1 MPVELNKR
9 LYFSVNEVLGDTG
22 VSRQTLWR
30 WRQDGKVPLGHR
42 FRDRQVLFDEEEFQ
56 AIRSYATHVERLD
69 DGVRQLRL
77 FRNGNVAAGENA
89 AGSDR
94 EGRG

>member
-1 MPVELNKR
+1 MPVELNNR
-9 LYFSVNEVLGDTG
+9 RYFAVNEVLVDIG

-42 FRDRQVLFDEEEFQ
+42 FRDRQILFDEEEFH
-56 AIRSYATHVERLD
+56 AIRGYATQVEPLD
-69 DGVRQLRL
+69 GRARQLRL
-77 FRNGNVAAGENA
+77 FKTDSAEAAEPSDN
-89 AGSDR
+89 SDR

>member
-1 MPVELNKR
+1 MPVELNNR
-9 LYFSVNEVLGDTG
+9 LYFSVTEVLGDTG
-22 VSRQTLWR
+22 ISRQTLWR

-42 FRDRQVLFDEEEFQ
+42 FRDRQVLFDEQEFQ

-69 DGVRQLRL
+69 DGARQLRL
-77 FRNGNVAAGENA
+77 FRNGNVAAEEDA

>member
-1 MPVELNKR
+1 MPIQLKDR

-42 FRDRQVLFDEEEFQ
+42 FRDRQLLFDEEEFH
-56 AIRSYATHVERLD
+56 AIRSYANHVEPLP
-69 DGVRQLRL
+69 GGGQQLRL
-77 FRNGNVAAGENA
+77 FRNGLPVPAE
-89 AGSDR
+89 DDQ

>member
-9 LYFSVNEVLGDTG
+9 LYFSVNEVLDDTG

-42 FRDRQVLFDEEEFQ
+42 FRHRQILFDQEEFQ
-56 AIRSYATHVERLD
+56 AIRGYANQVEPLD
-69 DGVRQLRL
+69 GRARQLGL
-77 FRNGNVAAGENA
+77 FKADAGGAQSSDN
-89 AGSDR
+89 SDR

>member
-1 MPVELNKR
+1 MPTELNDR

-42 FRDRQVLFDEEEFQ
+42 FRDRQILFDEEEFD
-56 AIRSYATHVERLD
+56 AIRSYATHVEPLD
-69 DGVRQLRL
+69 ERARQLRL
-77 FRNGNVAAGENA
+77 FRADSLTIAQPA
-89 AGSDR
+89 DDSDR

>member
-1 MPVELNKR
+1 MPIQLRDR

-42 FRDRQVLFDEEEFQ
+42 FRDRQLLFDEEEFH
-56 AIRSYATHVERLD
+56 AIRGYASHVEPLS
-69 DGVRQLRL
+69 GGAGQQLRL
-77 FRNGNVAAGENA
+77 FRTSLAVAAE
-89 AGSDR
+89 DDQ

>member
-1 MPVELNKR
+1 MPVELNNR

-30 WRQDGKVPLGHR
+30 WRQDGKVPRGHR
-42 FRDRQVLFDEEEFQ
+42 FRDRQVLFDEGEFQ

-69 DGVRQLRL
+69 EGARQLRL